1 MSFLSAEIR
10 SIRSSTLAHN
20 AGWMLVGYGFNLLI
34 QGAYFI
40 LLARLLGAT
49 EYGVF
54 AGALALVS
62 LATPYSSVGSGLVF
76 MRHVSSNAENFPI
89 YWGNV
94 LLATLSA
101 GILTTGLLALAAPHL
116 LNSESASIVLAVALG
131 ECIFRQLVTC
141 IGQMFQ
147 TFEQLRMTAA
157 VASLS
162 SFLRLV
168 AVVSLTLML
177 HHASASQW
185 ALISLLACVLAA
197 LGGSA
202 IVIARHGRPRFQPR
216 LLLTRLGEGLNF
228 SVAASSQSAYND
240 IDKAMLSHYGMN
252 VANGI
257 YTLAYR
263 IVDLATVPVTAL
275 DAAALPHYFRK
286 RQEGLAAARSLSVRL
301 AWRAALVGALTSGCM
316 FAAAPLIPYVVG
328 KEFGESVVAFRWLC
342 AIPVCRGLHQ
352 LTGSAITGLGFQRY
366 RTIVQVAAAAFNFG
380 LSLWLIPR
388 YGWMGA
394 AWASLATEGSLVVA
408 SFTIL
413 GSLQRTALEA

>member
-1 MSFLSAEIR
+1 
-10 SIRSSTLAHN
+10 
-20 AGWMLVGYGFNLLI
+20 
-34 QGAYFI
+34 
-40 LLARLLGAT
+40 
-49 EYGVF
+49 
-54 AGALALVS
+54 
-62 LATPYSSVGSGLVF
+62 
-76 MRHVSSNAENFPI
+76 
-89 YWGNV
+89 
-94 LLATLSA
+94 
-101 GILTTGLLALAAPHL
+101 
-116 LNSESASIVLAVALG
+116 
-131 ECIFRQLVTC
+131 
-141 IGQMFQ
+141 
-147 TFEQLRMTAA
+147 
-157 VASLS
+157 
-162 SFLRLV
+162 
-168 AVVSLTLML
+168 
-177 HHASASQW
+177 
-185 ALISLLACVLAA
+185 
-197 LGGSA
+197 
-202 IVIARHGRPRFQPR
+202 
-216 LLLTRLGEGLNF
+216 
-228 SVAASSQSAYND
+228 
-240 IDKAMLSHYGMN
+240 
-252 VANGI
+252 
-257 YTLAYR
+257 